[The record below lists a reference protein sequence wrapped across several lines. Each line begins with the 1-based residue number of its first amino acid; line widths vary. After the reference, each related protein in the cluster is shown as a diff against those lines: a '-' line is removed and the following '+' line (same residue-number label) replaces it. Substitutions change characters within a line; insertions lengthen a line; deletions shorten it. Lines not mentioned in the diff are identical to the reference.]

1 MQLKWYEEKTERRQC
16 SSARFAKVKARKA
29 DCYATVQMLPLDCY
43 ATVHM
48 LPLGHE
54 QTMASEKMTKLQNK

>member
-1 MQLKWYEEKTERRQC
+1 MIATEMLRKEDWKAPMLLC
-16 SSARFAKVKARKA
+16 TGFAKAKARKA
-29 DCYATVQMLPLDCY
+29 DCYATVHMLPLDCY

-54 QTMASEKMTKLQNK
+54 QTMASEKMTK

>member
-1 MQLKWYEEKTERRQC
+1 MLLCTG
-16 SSARFAKVKARKA
+16 FAKAKARKA
-29 DCYATVQMLPLDCY
+29 DCYATVHMLPLDCY

-54 QTMASEKMTKLQNK
+54 QTMASEKMTK